1 MHISDL
7 NRYSRCPLMYRFSLE
22 DTSNDFFPYFNFAVN
37 PKDSI
42 KNKFR
47 IEEAYYGSPN
57 ETNEQTFEAL
67 KKYNWLFDARMV
79 YRSLR
84 IRVPLMYHEDGHC
97 VLYFIYYQ
105 TAPSSDETRTIKLTK
120 DVVERNG
127 LIVDEIFLVHLNGDY
142 VRGKTLDDDA
152 LWIVSDSFYNVRSNP
167 TKPIKDYVETA
178 RINVDAILDEIEST
192 DFDNLKTDYSSKCS
206 GRNRCLYF
214 ERCFPQQVNYEDNSV
229 LTLVSSS
236 KKHQLFE
243 QGKRYLRE
251 LEGKDI
257 EGTRVQYSQIMAD
270 KNGGLFVD
278 KNAVETWL
286 NKNIR
291 LPISFIDFEWDL
303 FPIPPYEGMKPLQV
317 LPFQYSLDVYYGEDD
332 IRHFQFVEYGDC
344 RQRMAERLIRE
355 IPKEGTVIAYNAV
368 GAERIRINELSEYL
382 PQYRDQLQDI
392 NARMVDL
399 ALPFTSGL
407 VYDVRMRGLFSLKVL
422 EDIVDSE
429 HPYSDLEINN
439 GLKAV
444 EIYRQMCRC
453 EDEEQKQIYLQNL
466 YDYCGMDSFSMLKVY
481 RWLLE
486 LIS

>member
-1 MHISDL
+1 
-7 NRYSRCPLMYRFSLE
+7 MYRFSMQ
-22 DTSNDFFPYFNFAVN
+22 DTSNNDFFPYFNFAVS

-79 YRSLR
+79 YRELR
-84 IRVPLMYHEDGHC
+84 IRVPLMFYEDGHC

-105 TAPSSDETRTIKLTK
+105 IAPTSDETRTIKLTK
-120 DVVERNG
+120 DVIERNG
-127 LIVDEIFLVHLNGDY
+127 LVVDEIFLIHLNGDY
-142 VRGKTLDDDA
+142 VRGETLDDDA
-152 LWIVSDSFYNVRSNP
+152 LWIVTDSFYNVKSNP

-178 RINVDAILDEIEST
+178 RIDVDTILDEIENT

-206 GRNRCLYF
+206 GRNKCQYF
-214 ERCFPQQVNYEDNSV
+214 ARCFPDEAEYEDNSV
-229 LTLVSSS
+229 LTLVSSA
-236 KKHQLFE
+236 KKHKLFE
-243 QGKRYLRE
+243 SGIRYLRQ

-257 EGTRVQYSQIMAD
+257 EGNRVQYSQIMAD
-270 KNGGLFVD
+270 KNGGLFID
-278 KNAVETWL
+278 QNAVRTWID
-286 NKNIR
+286 KNIR
-291 LPISFIDFEWDL
+291 FPISFIDFEWDL

-317 LPFQYSLDVYYGEDD
+317 LPFQYSLDVYYSDEE
-332 IRHFQFVEYGDC
+332 IKHYQFVEYGDC
-344 RQRMAERLIRE
+344 RKSMAERLVNE

-368 GAERIRINELSEYL
+368 GAEKLRISELAAYL
-382 PQYRDQLQDI
+382 PQYSEDLNQI
-392 NARMVDL
+392 NSRMVDL

-422 EDIVDSE
+422 EGIVDSE

-444 EIYRQMCRC
+444 EIYRMMCSL
-453 EDEEQKQIYLQNL
+453 EDEEQKKALLENL
-466 YDYCGMDSFSMLKVY
+466 YEYCGMDSFSMLKVY
-481 RWLLE
+481 KWLME